1 MKAPLQNL
9 RIITCFAVFSLTLL
23 FGFALGAKSVNAQ
36 TSMSGGSYTL
46 NGGVAVFEDDI
57 SGGGYTLNPLGDS
70 TGESSS
76 GGGYSL
82 YPTPYSSST
91 TGGGNGGSGNSGSV
105 SAGSWTGGYT
115 YYLVSTST
123 LPAGPEYLD
132 TSNIPP
138 KTFDPNQP
146 SAGVVWIDRG
156 VGVDLDFDG
165 IPDIYGPGSMN
176 QATGT
181 DIVGGENTVNSSE
194 TSSPLIK
201 IYDNDLGGLKTSL
214 AILFA
219 ICMLFGKVARNGTD
233 YRISRMPVAILI
245 DYFIIMHRSK
255 EDERLD
261 SVPVRDFAMENSIN
275 SLSSIDEKQ
284 SKIGILTLNDR
295 VIAPGLTLICMVWSW
310 PISWLLGLV
319 FFGIFCIR
327 LAIGTTIQK

>member
-9 RIITCFAVFSLTLL
+9 RIITCFAVFFLAVV
-23 FGFALGAKSVNAQ
+23 FCIAFEIKSAAAQ
-36 TSMSGGSYTL
+36 SSMSGGGYTL
-46 NGGVAVFEDDI
+46 NGGVAVFEDDL

-76 GGGYSL
+76 AGSYSM
-82 YPTPYSSST
+82 YPTPYSS
-91 TGGGNGGSGNSGSV
+91 GGTGGSGNTGGV

-115 YYLVSTST
+115 YFPLSTST
-123 LPAGPEYLD
+123 LPNGPEYLD
-132 TSNIPP
+132 TNNIPP
-138 KTFDPNQP
+138 KTFDLNQP

-165 IPDIYGPGSMN
+165 IPDIYGPGSTN

-194 TSSPLIK
+194 KSSPLIK
-201 IYDNDLGGLKTSL
+201 IYDNDLGGLKTGL

-219 ICMLFGKVARNGTD
+219 ICMLFGKVVRNGTD
-233 YRISRMPVAILI
+233 YRISRMPVAIFI
-245 DYFIIMHRSK
+245 DYLVIMHRST
-255 EDERLD
+255 EGVRWGQ
-261 SVPVRDFAMENSIN
+261 VPIRDYVMENLIN
-275 SLSSIDEKQ
+275 SLSSTDEKQ